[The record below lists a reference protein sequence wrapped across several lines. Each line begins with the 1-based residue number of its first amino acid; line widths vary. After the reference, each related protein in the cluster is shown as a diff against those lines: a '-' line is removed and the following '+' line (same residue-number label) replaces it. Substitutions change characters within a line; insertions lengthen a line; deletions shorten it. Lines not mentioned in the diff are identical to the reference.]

1 MPIITR
7 LEMNSTV
14 NQISVF
20 FFSMILVGM
29 IFIPSQ
35 SQLAFA
41 GSGLY
46 EDKDRDGFSPVQGD
60 CNDND
65 KSVYPGNGCDPA
77 ATVKYAIEYVKD
89 LIEDWEFDIND
100 GQAGALLKILRN
112 AINQLESENTNA
124 AAGLLNAFIK
134 QIDKYID
141 SGHLSSQDGEE
152 LIISIQH
159 LIDAL

>member
-1 MPIITR
+1 
-7 LEMNSTV
+7 MNSTV

-20 FFSMILVGM
+20 FFSMVLVSM

-35 SQLAFA
+35 SQLVYA

-77 ATVKYAIEYVKD
+77 ATVKYAIKYVED
-89 LIEDWEFDIND
+89 LIDSGEFDIKV
-100 GQAGALLKILRN
+100 GQAKALLTILEN
-112 AINQLESENTNA
+112 ALDQMESENTNA
-124 AAGLLNAFIK
+124 AAGLLNAFLK
-134 QIDKYID
+134 QIEKFID
-141 SGHLSSQDGEE
+141 DGKLSSEDGQE
-152 LIISIQH
+152 LILSIQN
-159 LIDAL
+159 LIKSL

>member
-1 MPIITR
+1 
-7 LEMNSTV
+7 MNSTV

-60 CNDND
+60 CNDHD

-77 ATVKYAIEYVKD
+77 DTVKYAIDYVKE
-89 LIEDWEFDIND
+89 LIEEEEFDIND
-100 GQAGALLKILRN
+100 GQAGALLTILQNALDKID
-112 AINQLESENTNA
+112 SENTNA
-124 AAGLLNAFIK
+124 ATGLLNAFLK
-134 QIDKYID
+134 QIEKFID
-141 SGHLSSQDGEE
+141 EGKLSSEDGQE
-152 LIISIQH
+152 LILSIEN